1 MVVSVNSTPSIEE
14 FRALV
19 NATLVGLAKESK
31 IDESRYLTLLGNKL
45 EGEVYRV
52 LCENAK
58 KTPFE
63 DSIELVSGQKFPD
76 IIAKKFYGI
85 EVKTTKSNHWKSI
98 GSSVAEGTRVED
110 VQRIFMLFGK
120 MCSPIDFKCRPY
132 EECLSD
138 VVVTHSPRY
147 QIDMTLGA
155 GKTIFD
161 KINVPYDTLRKQPD
175 PIRTVLDYYKTQM
188 KEGESTWWSGDEDSS
203 NKMIVRLWNHLDNSE
218 RMSYRVK
225 GFCLFPEL
233 LGNRQDKFNR
243 FAVWLAT
250 KESIVCPN
258 VRDIYT
264 AGGTGSIELNG
275 KTYPTQPRVFIHLD
289 NDIDEVRSELPK
301 IDTKLL
307 AEYWGE
313 ECISEALFSQWS
325 KIASAN
331 LKTISGGVPLEEYFL
346 EKNK

>member
-19 NATLVGLAKESK
+19 DATLVGLAKESR

-98 GSSVAEGTRVED
+98 GSSVAEGTRVDGVE
-110 VQRIFMLFGK
+110 RIFMLFGK
-120 MCSPIDFKCRPY
+120 MCSPIEFRCRPY
-132 EECLSD
+132 EDCLSD

-147 QIDMTLGA
+147 QIDMTLEK

-161 KINVPYDTLRKQPD
+161 KIRVPYDRLRKQAD
-175 PIRTVLDYYKTQM
+175 PIGTVLDYYKKQM
-188 KEGESTWWSGDEDSS
+188 KDGETTWWSGDENSS
-203 NKMIVRLWNHLDNSE
+203 NKMIIRLWNHLENSE
-218 RMSYRVK
+218 KASYRIK

-233 LGNRQDKFNR
+233 LSNRQDKFNR

-264 AGGTGSIELNG
+264 AGGTESIKFDG
-275 KTYPTQPRVFIHLD
+275 KIHKGQPRVFVHLN
-289 NDIDEVRSELPK
+289 NDMDHLKSELSN
-301 IDTKLL
+301 IDTEFLT
-307 AEYWGE
+307 EYWGE
-313 ECISEALFSQWS
+313 DNISDDLFSQWS
-325 KIASAN
+325 KIASSN
-331 LKTISGGVPLEEYFL
+331 LKTILEGFPLDEYFL
-346 EKNK
+346 KKNE